1 MNLNARQA
9 TIQSIPLFRKIISYP
24 SSRMYSLSKIES
36 IIVPEIALCTRKQLS
51 SLLPAF
57 LTFLYFDFVTPSL
70 LPCFLFFFFLDE
82 KKILFLHIKSIAR
95 ENMTIRILNVY
106 KLVCLGGA
114 FLIDCGRN
122 SDGNR

>member
-9 TIQSIPLFRKIISYP
+9 TSLSMFRKIISYP
-24 SSRMYSLSKIES
+24 SSRIYSLSKIES

-57 LTFLYFDFVTPSL
+57 LTFLYFDFVIPLPPSL
-70 LPCFLFFFFLDE
+70 SYSPSIFSFYFYLSE
-82 KKILFLHIKSIAR
+82 KKFFSPLHIKSIAR

-106 KLVCLGGA
+106 KLVCLRGA
-114 FLIDCGRN
+114 FFDRLWKK
-122 SDGNR
+122 

>member
-9 TIQSIPLFRKIISYP
+9 TSLSMFRKIISYP
-24 SSRMYSLSKIES
+24 SSRIYSLSKIES

-57 LTFLYFDFVTPSL
+57 LTFLYFDFVIPLLPSL
-70 LPCFLFFFFLDE
+70 SYAPSIFSFYLGE
-82 KKILFLHIKSIAR
+82 KKFFSPLHIKSIAR

-106 KLVCLGGA
+106 KLVCLRGA
-114 FLIDCGRN
+114 FFDRLWKK
-122 SDGNR
+122 